1 MVIQLPRNSSKLE
14 LTVSLLQQSGAYAPP
29 YDEQVG
35 ELLALLNGTYTSG
48 QGLVASAP
56 ARRRGGGA
64 GRWPSRPSSIPAS

>member
-1 MVIQLPRNSSKLE
+1 M
-14 LTVSLLQQSGAYAPP
+14 SLLQQSGAYASP

-35 ELLALLNGTYTSG
+35 ELLALLNGTYMSG

-64 GRWPSRPSSIPAS
+64 GR